1 MLYDTRTQYDPVPPE
16 TVTTFIDT
24 VRALV
29 PAFDEQAARRAFLNA
44 DTLYEFSLPLSLDE
58 YRGLADN
65 LSIALELAGVP
76 AGPGLSTGAS
86 PQPFIVFR
94 NFVRED

>member
-1 MLYDTRTQYDPVPPE
+1 VLYDTKAQYDPVPPG
-16 TVTTFIDT
+16 TVVKFIDT
-24 VRALV
+24 VRTLV
-29 PAFDEQAARRAFLNA
+29 PAFDEQAARRAFLHA

-58 YRGLADN
+58 YRGLADK

-76 AGPGLSTGAS
+76 AAPGLSTGPS

-94 NFVRED
+94 NFVHED